1 MSYDSALAEKRFG
14 CGLSPIAPRPASAAE
29 VLGRLT
35 GPDHAAE
42 AWPIEPYAS
51 FELRLAEYVRLNRVI
66 SRNRNTPLAKG
77 ARRDRAELRKETS
90 RAAKVWMGHALLR
103 RATTEDG
110 FRERLAFFWADHFT
124 AQGKSGIFRY
134 AVGAYAEE
142 AIRPHLTGRF
152 ADLLR
157 AAATAPLLIWSLDQ
171 ARSLGPNSARA
182 KKANRGG
189 LNENLAR
196 EMLELHTLGVGAEYT
211 QQDVIELAELLT
223 GVTYTPGEG
232 FRFRPGRAE
241 PGPETVLGVSYGGNG
256 KARLAD
262 VEAALEDLARHPATG
277 EHLSRK
283 LAVHFLGD
291 DPSPDLV
298 AAMTKAYRDS
308 DGVLLEVYRAM
319 LDHPA
324 AWTGQGNVKQPV
336 DFVGSSLRALGVGD
350 LPLRR
355 TKLMHLMFSKPLAL
369 MGQPWERPD
378 GPDGWPEADDD
389 WITPQRLAGRL
400 QWALNVPP
408 VLADPLPDPRDFVE
422 MALGGDVPEPLR
434 FAAKAAE
441 SRAEGI
447 AIILGSPA
455 FQRM

>member
-1 MSYDSALAEKRFG
+1 MARLA
-14 CGLSPIAPRPASAAE
+14 
-29 VLGRLT
+29 
-35 GPDHAAE
+35 GPDRAAE
-42 AWPIEPYAS
+42 AWPVELFSTFEARIGEYA
-51 FELRLAEYVRLNRVI
+51 RLNKMGR
-66 SRNRNTPLAKG
+66 RNKTTPEAKQ
-77 ARRDRAELRKETS
+77 ARKDRLKLRRKTARDALT
-90 RAAKVWMGHALLR
+90 WMGHALSR
-103 RATTEDG
+103 RVTTEDG

-124 AQGKSGIFRY
+124 AQGKGSIHRY
-134 AVGAYAEE
+134 AVGPYVEE
-142 AIRPHLTGRF
+142 VIRPRLTGRF
-152 ADLLR
+152 VDLLR
-157 AAATAPLLIWSLDQ
+157 AAATAPLMILALDQ
-171 ARSLGPNSARA
+171 TRSLGPNSQRA
-182 KKANRGG
+182 KKAKRGG

-196 EMLELHTLGVGAEYT
+196 EMLELHTLGVGADYD
-211 QQDVIELAELLT
+211 QRDVTELAELLT
-223 GVTYTPGEG
+223 GMSYKAGEG
-232 FRFRPGRAE
+232 FRFRPDWSE
-241 PGPETVLGVSYGGNG
+241 PGAETVLGVSYGGAG
-256 KARLAD
+256 MASMAD
-262 VEAALEDLARHPATG
+262 IEAALEDLALHPSTG
-277 EHLSRK
+277 EHLARK

-291 DPSPDLV
+291 APDPGLV
-298 AAMTKAYRDS
+298 ASMAAAYRDS
-308 DGVLLEVYRAM
+308 DGLLSEVYRAM

-324 AWTGQGNVKQPV
+324 AWTGPGNIKQPV
-336 DFVGSSLRALGVGD
+336 DFVGSCLRALDAPD

-355 TKLMHLMFSKPLAL
+355 QKMMQLMFVKPLAL
-369 MGQPWERPD
+369 MGQPWEQPD